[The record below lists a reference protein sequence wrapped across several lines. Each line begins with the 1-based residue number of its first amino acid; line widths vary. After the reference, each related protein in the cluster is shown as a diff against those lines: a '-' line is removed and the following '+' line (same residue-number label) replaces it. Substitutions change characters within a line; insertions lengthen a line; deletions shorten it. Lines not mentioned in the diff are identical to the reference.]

1 MTTRWQAGNPAVNLK
16 TRVLFTSL
24 HQFAYS
30 FSVPFPDTIQKQL
43 LPYILF
49 LLLPSF
55 ETSIDYIPYDTVKAF
70 LLYVISKI
78 QLKLQRMKIQ
88 GKKHFF
94 LIKWR
99 ASYNTTLNTNCEA

>member
-1 MTTRWQAGNPAVNLK
+1 MITRWQAGNPAVNLK

-24 HQFAYS
+24 HQLAYS

-43 LPYILF
+43 PPYILF

-55 ETSIDYIPYDTVKAF
+55 ETSKDYIPYDTVKAF
-70 LLYVISKI
+70 LLYIISKI

-99 ASYNTTLNTNCEA
+99 TSYNTTLNKNCEA